1 MESLIKSLWV
11 GLGAFLGG
19 VARFWIGEVF
29 RHSSNSFPWSTFGI
43 NVVGSLLIGSFYAW
57 ELKGNPATAYRL
69 FFAVGICGGFTTF
82 STFSW
87 ETLRLMEKGQWIQAV
102 TYAVASVLLTVATC
116 AGGFYLTRMAI
127 SG

>member
-1 MESLIKSLWV
+1 MESLIKSLWL

-19 VARFWIGEVF
+19 IARFWIGEIL
-29 RHSSNSFPWSTFGI
+29 RHSSNSFPWATFGI

-57 ELKGNPATAYRL
+57 ELKSNPAAAYRL
-69 FFAVGICGGFTTF
+69 FFAVGVCGGFTTF

-87 ETLRLMEKGQWIQAV
+87 ETLCLMEKGQWVQAV
-102 TYAVASVLLTVATC
+102 SYAVASVLLTVAAC